1 MRPFASVLRT
11 SISTALVLLAA
22 GTAAAQVP
30 DTPAG
35 RQFSAWLDAM
45 NSSDSAAMQAFMD
58 ESMPGQ
64 PVAQGLA
71 IRAQS
76 GGYDVKKI
84 ETSSATNIVV
94 LVQERGPAKQF
105 ARVLLNVTADAPDR
119 IAGIGLQPAQPP
131 PELAPAKLTAAEVE
145 AARAGAPFRQLS
157 AWLDAF
163 NGGNREQLQQYLT
176 GNYPS
181 ANIDQQMNFRAQT
194 GGFEFRLLEQATAT
208 SAVGLVQERGGDQ
221 FARFVVTVEPDA
233 PHKITRLGLNAI
245 PRPAE
250 FPALRVG
257 EAELIAALRA
267 KAEADAAADRFAGA
281 VLLGRI
287 VDGESKVLFSGAYG
301 LADREAKI
309 ANTLDTRFR
318 NGSMNK
324 MFTAVSVLQLVQA
337 GKIALTDPL
346 GKSIADYPNQ
356 DIATK
361 VTIHHLLTHQGG
373 TGDIFGPQ
381 FAANRLNLREHD
393 DYIGLYGQRAPL
405 FEPGSRYAY
414 SNYGMVV
421 LGAVIERASGMS
433 YYDYVAANVYRP
445 AGMTRTA
452 SEPESETVEGRSV
465 GYMRAPGV
473 DGWARNTETL
483 PYRGM
488 AAGGGYTTVGDLLKF
503 ATALMQHKLLDEK
516 HTALLLEGKVD
527 IGPARKYA
535 YGFEDARKDGRGAV
549 GHSGGAPGMS
559 GDLRIYPKS
568 GYVVAALS
576 NQGPVQAPAFSSFV
590 DLRLTE

>member
-1 MRPFASVLRT
+1 MKSLAAVVRASIVMTL
-11 SISTALVLLAA
+11 ALLAA
-22 GTAAAQVP
+22 SVAAAQVP

-35 RQFSAWLDAM
+35 RQFTAWLDAM
-45 NSSDSAAMQAFMD
+45 NSPDAAAMQAFMD
-58 ESMPGQ
+58 KSMPGQ

-76 GGYDVKKI
+76 GGYDVRKV
-84 ETSSATNIVV
+84 ETTSATNIVV

-105 ARVLLNVTADAPDR
+105 ARLLLNVTADAPDV

-131 PELAPAKLTAAEVE
+131 PELAPAKLTAAQVE
-145 AARAGAPFRQLS
+145 AARADAPFRQLS
-157 AWLDAF
+157 AWLEAF

-176 GNYPS
+176 ASYPS
-181 ANIDQQMNFRAQT
+181 ANIDQQMSFRGQT
-194 GGFEFRLLEQATAT
+194 GGFEFRALEQATAT
-208 SAVGLVQERGGDQ
+208 TAVGLVQERDSDQ
-221 FARFVVTVEPDA
+221 FGRFVVVVEPEA
-233 PHKITRLGLNAI
+233 PHKIERLGLTAI

-250 FPALRVG
+250 FPVARVG

-267 KAEADAAADRFAGA
+267 KAEKDAAADRFAGT

-287 VDGESKVLFSGAYG
+287 VKGDGKVLFSGAYG
-301 LADREAKI
+301 LADREANA

-337 GKIALTDPL
+337 GKIVLTDPV
-346 GKSIADYPNQ
+346 GKYITDYPNQ
-356 DIATK
+356 DVAKK

-381 FAANRLNLREHD
+381 FTARRLELREHD
-393 DYIGLYGQRAPL
+393 DYIDLYGQRAPI

-421 LGAVIERASGMS
+421 LGVVIERVTGMS
-433 YYDYVAANVYRP
+433 YYDYVAANVYQP

-452 SEPESETVEGRSV
+452 SEPESEPVANRSI
-465 GYMRAPGV
+465 GYMRAPGST
-473 DGWARNTETL
+473 GWSRNTDTL

-503 ATALMQHKLLDEK
+503 ATALMEHKLLDAE
-516 HTALLLEGKVD
+516 HTALLIGGKVD
-527 IGPARKYA
+527 IGPDRQYA

-559 GDLRIYPKS
+559 GDLRIYPGS

-576 NQGPVQAPAFSSFV
+576 NQGPVQAPAFSAFV

>member
-1 MRPFASVLRT
+1 MKSLARASIVA
-11 SISTALVLLAA
+11 IPLLCAA
-22 GTAAAQVP
+22 SLAAAQVP

-35 RQFSAWLDAM
+35 RQVTAWLGAM
-45 NSSDSAAMQAFMD
+45 NSPDRAAMQAFMD
-58 ESMPGQ
+58 KSMPGQ

-71 IRAQS
+71 IRDNS
-76 GGYDVKKI
+76 GGYDVKKV
-84 ETSSATNIVV
+84 ETSTATNIVV
-94 LVQERGPAKQF
+94 LLQERGPTKQF
-105 ARVLLNVTADAPDR
+105 ARLTVNVTAEAPDR
-119 IAGIGLQPAQPP
+119 IAGIFIQPAQPP
-131 PELAPAKLTAAEVE
+131 PELAPPKLTAAEIE

-157 AWLDAF
+157 AWLEAF
-163 NGGNREQLQQYLT
+163 NSGNRDQIVQYLT
-176 GNYPS
+176 ANYPS
-181 ANIDQQMNFRAQT
+181 GNIDQQMNFRAQT
-194 GGFEFRLLEQATAT
+194 GGFEFRALEQATST
-208 SAVGLVQERGGDQ
+208 TVTGLVQERGGDQ
-221 FARFVVTVEPDA
+221 FARFVVVVEPEA
-233 PHKITRLGLNAI
+233 PHKMTRLGLTAI

-250 FPALRVG
+250 FPEPRVG

-267 KAEADAAADRFAGA
+267 KAEKDAADDRFAGT

-287 VDGESKVLFSGAYG
+287 VNGEGKVLFSGAYG
-301 LADREAKI
+301 LADREAKV

-337 GKIALTDPL
+337 GRIVLSDPV
-346 GKSIADYPNQ
+346 GKYITDYPNQ
-356 DIATK
+356 EIAAK

-381 FAANRLNLREHD
+381 FAANRLTLREHD
-393 DYIGLYGQRAPL
+393 DYIALYGQRAPI

-414 SNYGMVV
+414 SNYGMIV
-421 LGAVIERASGMS
+421 LGAVIEHVTGMS

-445 AGMTRTA
+445 AGMTRTG
-452 SEPESETVEGRSV
+452 SEPESELVEGRSI

-473 DGWARNTETL
+473 DGWTRNTDTL

-503 ATALMQHKLLDEK
+503 ATALMEHKLLDAT
-516 HTALLLEGKVD
+516 HTELLIGGKVD
-527 IGPARKYA
+527 ISPDRQYA

-568 GYVVAALS
+568 GYVVAALA

>member
-1 MRPFASVLRT
+1 LSVA
-11 SISTALVLLAA
+11 ILVLFAVS
-22 GTAAAQVP
+22 GAAAQVP

-35 RQFSAWLDAM
+35 KQFTAWLDAM
-45 NSSDSAAMQAFMD
+45 NSSDPATMRTFM
-58 ESMPGQ
+58 EKSMPGQ
-64 PVAQGLA
+64 PVEQGLA
-71 IRAQS
+71 FRAQS
-76 GGYDVKKI
+76 GGYDVRKV

-94 LVQERGPAKQF
+94 LLQERGPGKQF
-105 ARVLLNVTADAPDR
+105 GRLTVNVTAQDPDR
-119 IAGIGLQPAQPP
+119 IAGIFIQPAQPP
-131 PELAPAKLTAAEVE
+131 PELAPPKLTAAEIE

-157 AWLDAF
+157 AWLEAF
-163 NGGNREQLQQYLT
+163 NDGNREQLQQYLT
-176 GNYPS
+176 SNYPS
-181 ANIDQQMNFRAQT
+181 ANIDQQMNFRTQT
-194 GGFEFRLLEQATAT
+194 GGFEFRALEQATAT

-221 FARFVVTVEPDA
+221 FGRFVVVVEPEA
-233 PHKITRLGLNAI
+233 PHRITRLGLNAI

-250 FPALRVG
+250 FPAPRVG
-257 EAELIAALRA
+257 EAELIAALRT
-267 KAEADAAADRFAGA
+267 KAEQDSAADRFAGA

-287 VDGESKVLFSGAYG
+287 VNGEPKVLFSGAYG
-301 LADREAKI
+301 LADREVKV

-337 GKIALTDPL
+337 GKIVLTDPV
-346 GKSIADYPNQ
+346 GKYITDYPNQ

-381 FAANRLNLREHD
+381 FAANRLNLREHN
-393 DYIGLYGQRAPL
+393 DYIDLYGQRAPI

-421 LGAVIERASGMS
+421 LGAVIERVSGMS

-452 SEPESETVEGRSV
+452 SEPESELVENRSI
-465 GYMRAPGV
+465 GYMRAPGA
-473 DGWARNTETL
+473 DGWSRNTDTL

-527 IGPARKYA
+527 IGPDRKYA

-590 DLRLTE
+590 GLRLTE